1 MERKG
6 LLSCRIN
13 GYELKRGEGRERGY
27 EKEWRE
33 KYGELKS
40 AFLHIYISV
49 VALKSN
55 HYEEYISSYLQI

>member
-40 AFLHIYISV
+40 TFLQIYISV
-49 VALKSN
+49 VAFN
-55 HYEEYISSYLQI
+55 IYHFEEYGSSDL